1 MNPYRVPAI
10 VALVFARLA
19 AAQDG
24 QTTWG
29 SVVLTLNGEKSP
41 DISTPYPNL
50 TPLGAQQVISAGKV
64 IRTRYLEGPGTNIT
78 NYFPIQ
84 GLAVN
89 EIVNPQLFILAAD
102 EDYTAA
108 TAQAFLQG
116 VYPPLGVLY
125 VDSESMLANN
135 TVVQYPIGGYQY
147 PTMDIISPLDFN
159 YVW

>member
-10 VALVFARLA
+10 VALLFARLA
-19 AAQDG
+19 AAQDQ

-29 SVVLTLNGEKSP
+29 SVVMTLNGEKSP
-41 DISTPYPNL
+41 DISTAYPNL
-50 TPLGAQQVISAGKV
+50 SPLGAQQALSSGQV
-64 IRTRYLEGPGTNIT
+64 IRTRYIEGPGTNIT
-78 NYFPIQ
+78 NYYPIQ

-89 EIVNPQLFILAAD
+89 EITNSQLFILAAD

-125 VDSESMLANN
+125 VDSESLLANGS
-135 TVVQYPIGGYQY
+135 VVQYPIGGYQY
-147 PTMDIISPLDFN
+147 PTIDTISSLDFN